1 MNKRLKNTTT
11 ATSDSLNDAVNQDNI
26 PDSPKSQ
33 QDMTVTTKEK
43 KDNSVIVSVKNLTE
57 SNEQV
62 DEVTVCNF

>member
-33 QDMTVTTKEK
+33 QDMTVTTKAK